1 MNRIAEIM
9 PRDNYTLWLRF
20 DDGVEG
26 TVDLSH
32 LVGRGAFAAWNDPA
46 VFGKARI
53 TEAGA
58 VEWPGEIDLCPDSLY
73 LKVTGKTPKEAFP
86 SITDQA
92 NA

>member
-1 MNRIAEIM
+1 MKHIAEIM
-9 PRDNYTLWLRF
+9 PLDNYTLWLRY
-20 DDGVEG
+20 DDGVQG

-32 LVGRGAFAAWNDPA
+32 LAGRGVFAAWNDPA